1 MRVLNDNLRNLF
13 GKFQCEQSDV
23 KISFTTFCRM
33 RPKEFNLTQ
42 YISRNRCLCQKHQN
56 MALLLKSVKAAGANV
71 PLNPEDFIKRVQ
83 NNDINA
89 NEIMTGVKDDKVS
102 YEQWKRVDCEDGKKR
117 MKIVQHQVSRDELAA
132 FFIKQTCEFQEHT
145 QRIKEQYKAMSD
157 LKHGLPPNHVIV
169 QMDFAENFTCVSAD
183 EVQSAYWNQNSITL
197 HPVVAYYKN
206 DEGTLNHYSYIIVSD
221 DLGHNSGSVFAF
233 IQKLLL
239 PQMREDIPNIK
250 HIHHWTVSPSS
261 QYRNKGTFQ
270 VVSDHMNL
278 FAVSAS
284 WNYFESGHGK
294 GPCDGL
300 GGTAKRMA
308 DLAVRQNKCKIQDA
322 KAIFEWGN
330 SSQTSIKYLFVGS
343 EFITEVRSD
352 LEQKNIKSVSSVR
365 HHENQSS
372 ECSINENYIV
382 LLPRLSFW

>member
-1 MRVLNDNLRNLF
+1 MPKPIVKKLLLADVMSEEVKAAHESNGERGKSIVNNVIAGAIVKRDDNSRQMPGKKDSKRLMANKSKRVLNGNLRNLF
-13 GKFQCEQSDV
+13 GKFQSEQSDV

-145 QRIKEQYKAMSD
+145 RGIKELYKAMSD

-169 QMDFAENFTCVSAD
+169 QNFTCVSAD

-221 DLGHNSGSVFAF
+221 DLGHSSGSVFAF
-233 IQKLLL
+233 IQKLL

-250 HIHHWTVSPSS
+250 HIH
-261 QYRNKGTFQ
+261 Y
-270 VVSDHMNL
+270 
-278 FAVSAS
+278 
-284 WNYFESGHGK
+284 
-294 GPCDGL
+294 
-300 GGTAKRMA
+300 
-308 DLAVRQNKCKIQDA
+308 
-322 KAIFEWGN
+322 
-330 SSQTSIKYLFVGS
+330 
-343 EFITEVRSD
+343 
-352 LEQKNIKSVSSVR
+352 
-365 HHENQSS
+365 
-372 ECSINENYIV
+372 
-382 LLPRLSFW
+382 